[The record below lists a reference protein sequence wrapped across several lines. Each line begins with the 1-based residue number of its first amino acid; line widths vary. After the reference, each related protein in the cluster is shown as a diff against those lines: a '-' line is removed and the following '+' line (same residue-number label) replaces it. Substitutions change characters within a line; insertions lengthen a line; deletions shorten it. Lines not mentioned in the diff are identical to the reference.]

1 MKEVARQRRAHGKQA
16 NRRVKVAF
24 DENDRMVELK
34 SSDDDSYF
42 ASTVTVNLG
51 DKAFDV
57 GKSKVTADLFEPGK
71 DKIENCK
78 TFIENLEKT
87 RRRQLG
93 DGNQKSELEQLLDAT
108 HTPMPTDGNE
118 SMLTPDEEVLLDVNT
133 KRFSKKDHIFMS
145 FFSKYGEN
153 FIQKKKKD
161 QPSETPE
168 SAVMAE
174 EETDSKKPV
183 EVDPTIQKERPVYN
197 KAAFANKYQTN
208 SAKSTR
214 QPSPLAR
221 LFQGI
226 SLNE

>member
-1 MKEVARQRRAHGKQA
+1 
-16 NRRVKVAF
+16 
-24 DENDRMVELK
+24 MVELK

-42 ASTVTVNLG
+42 TSTVTVNLG

-145 FFSKYGEN
+145 FFS
-153 FIQKKKKD
+153 
-161 QPSETPE
+161 
-168 SAVMAE
+168 
-174 EETDSKKPV
+174 
-183 EVDPTIQKERPVYN
+183 
-197 KAAFANKYQTN
+197 
-208 SAKSTR
+208 
-214 QPSPLAR
+214 
-221 LFQGI
+221 
-226 SLNE
+226 